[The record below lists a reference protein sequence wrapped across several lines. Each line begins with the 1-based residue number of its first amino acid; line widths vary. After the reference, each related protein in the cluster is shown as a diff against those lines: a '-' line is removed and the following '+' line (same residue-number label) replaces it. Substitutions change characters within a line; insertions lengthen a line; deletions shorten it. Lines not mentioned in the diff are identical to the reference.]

1 MSLNQSNYENH
12 QGGGGGGE
20 PVVMLKDYFMRK
32 KAHIANRIDKK
43 T

>member
-12 QGGGGGGE
+12 QGGGD